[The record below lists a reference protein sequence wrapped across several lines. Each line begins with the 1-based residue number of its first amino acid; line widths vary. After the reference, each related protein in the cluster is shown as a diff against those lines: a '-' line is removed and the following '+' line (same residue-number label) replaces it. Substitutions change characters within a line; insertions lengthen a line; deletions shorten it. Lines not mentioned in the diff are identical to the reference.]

1 MIYLQLFWAYLKI
14 GIFGFGGGYAML
26 SMIEFEVVDHYGW
39 MSIEE
44 FSDMVALSQMT
55 PGPVSIN
62 IATFIGYTVGGFWGS
77 MVATAAIVMPS
88 LLLLVFVL
96 RFLFKN
102 KENYIVKTTLSS
114 MKPVIA
120 GLIFVAAMM
129 MMNPETFAD
138 FGLHG
143 SNISVIICAVYAL
156 IAPNFIS
163 TVGTKTATN
172 AIMPR
177 IAVFL

>member
-1 MIYLQLFWAYLKI
+1 MIYLQLFWTYLKI

-26 SMIEFEVVDHYGW
+26 SMIQFEVVDNQGW
-39 MSIEE
+39 MTIEE
-44 FSDMVALSQMT
+44 FADIVALSQMT

-88 LLLLVFVL
+88 LLLLFFVL

-120 GLIFVAAMM
+120 GLIFVAALM
-129 MMNPETFAD
+129 MMNAESFAD
-138 FGLHG
+138 AGLHS
-143 SNISVIICAVYAL
+143 SNISVIICAVSFVATYFAKINPILL
-156 IAPNFIS
+156 IIAS
-163 TVGTKTATN
+163 GLVGYL
-172 AIMPR
+172 
-177 IAVFL
+177 VY

>member
-1 MIYLQLFWAYLKI
+1 MIYFQLFWAYLKI

-62 IATFIGYTVGGFWGS
+62 IATFIGYTIGGFLGS
-77 MVATAAIVMPS
+77 LIATLAIVLPS

-102 KENYIVKTTLSS
+102 KDNYIVKATLSS

-120 GLIFVAAMM
+120 GLIFVAALT
-129 MMNPETFAD
+129 MMNPTSFAD
-138 FGLHG
+138 AGLHG
-143 SNISVIICAVYAL
+143 SNISVIICAVSFVATYFAKINPILL
-156 IAPNFIS
+156 IIAS
-163 TVGTKTATN
+163 GLVGYL
-172 AIMPR
+172 
-177 IAVFL
+177 VY

>member
-120 GLIFVAAMM
+120 GLIFVAALM

-138 FGLHG
+138 AGLHG
-143 SNISVIICAVYAL
+143 SNISVLICAVTFAGVFWAKINPILL
-156 IAPNFIS
+156 ILAS
-163 TVGTKTATN
+163 GLVGYL
-172 AIMPR
+172 IY
-177 IAVFL
+177 

>member
-26 SMIEFEVVDHYGW
+26 SMIQFEVVDHYGW

-120 GLIFVAAMM
+120 GLIFVAALM

-138 FGLHG
+138 AGLHG
-143 SNISVIICAVYAL
+143 SNISVIICAVSFIATYFAKINPILL
-156 IAPNFIS
+156 IIAS
-163 TVGTKTATN
+163 GLVGYL
-172 AIMPR
+172 
-177 IAVFL
+177 VY

>member
-26 SMIEFEVVDHYGW
+26 SMIQFEVVDNQGW
-39 MSIEE
+39 MTIEE
-44 FSDMVALSQMT
+44 FADIVALSQMT

-88 LLLLVFVL
+88 LLLLFFVL

-120 GLIFVAAMM
+120 GLIFVAALM
-129 MMNPETFAD
+129 MMNPESFAD
-138 FGLHG
+138 AGLHG
-143 SNISVIICAVYAL
+143 SNISVIICAISFIATYFAKINPILLIIASGIVGYLVY
-156 IAPNFIS
+156 
-163 TVGTKTATN
+163 
-172 AIMPR
+172 
-177 IAVFL
+177 

>member
-1 MIYLQLFWAYLKI
+1 MIYFQLFWAYLKI

-62 IATFIGYTVGGFWGS
+62 IATFIGYTIGGFLGS
-77 MVATAAIVMPS
+77 LIATLAIVLPS

-102 KENYIVKTTLSS
+102 KDNYIVKTTLSS

-120 GLIFVAAMM
+120 GLIFVAALT
-129 MMNPETFAD
+129 MMNPTSFAD
-138 FGLHG
+138 AGLHG
-143 SNISVIICAVYAL
+143 SNISVIICAVSFVATYFAKINPILL
-156 IAPNFIS
+156 IIAS
-163 TVGTKTATN
+163 GLVGYL
-172 AIMPR
+172 
-177 IAVFL
+177 VY

>member
-1 MIYLQLFWAYLKI
+1 MIYLQLFWTYLKI

-26 SMIEFEVVDHYGW
+26 SMIQFEVVDNQGW
-39 MSIEE
+39 MTIEE
-44 FSDMVALSQMT
+44 FADIVALSQMT

-77 MVATAAIVMPS
+77 MLATAAIVMPS
-88 LLLLVFVL
+88 LLLLFFVL

-120 GLIFVAAMM
+120 GLIFVAALM
-129 MMNPETFAD
+129 MMNPESFAD
-138 FGLHG
+138 AGLHG
-143 SNISVIICAVYAL
+143 SNISVIICAVSFVATYFAKINPILL
-156 IAPNFIS
+156 IIAS
-163 TVGTKTATN
+163 GLVGYL
-172 AIMPR
+172 
-177 IAVFL
+177 VY

>member
-1 MIYLQLFWAYLKI
+1 MIYLQLFWTYLKI

-26 SMIEFEVVDHYGW
+26 SMIQFEVVDNQGW
-39 MSIEE
+39 MTIEE
-44 FSDMVALSQMT
+44 VADIVALSQMT

-88 LLLLVFVL
+88 LLLLFFVL

-120 GLIFVAAMM
+120 GLIFVAALM
-129 MMNPETFAD
+129 MMNAESFAD
-138 FGLHG
+138 AGLHG
-143 SNISVIICAVYAL
+143 SNISVIICAVSFVATYFAKINSILL
-156 IAPNFIS
+156 IIAS
-163 TVGTKTATN
+163 GLVGYL
-172 AIMPR
+172 
-177 IAVFL
+177 VY

>member
-120 GLIFVAAMM
+120 GLIFVAALM

-143 SNISVIICAVYAL
+143 SNISVIICAVSFIATYFAKINPILL
-156 IAPNFIS
+156 IIAS
-163 TVGTKTATN
+163 GLVGYL
-172 AIMPR
+172 
-177 IAVFL
+177 VY

>member
-120 GLIFVAAMM
+120 GLIFVAALM

-138 FGLHG
+138 AGLHG
-143 SNISVIICAVYAL
+143 SNISVIICAVTFAGVFWAKINPILL
-156 IAPNFIS
+156 IIAS
-163 TVGTKTATN
+163 GLVGYF
-172 AIMPR
+172 
-177 IAVFL
+177 VY

>member
-26 SMIEFEVVDHYGW
+26 SMIQFEVVDHYGW

-88 LLLLVFVL
+88 LLLLVFIL

-120 GLIFVAAMM
+120 GLIFVAALM

-143 SNISVIICAVYAL
+143 SNISVIICAVSFIATYFAKINPILL
-156 IAPNFIS
+156 IIAS
-163 TVGTKTATN
+163 GLVGYL
-172 AIMPR
+172 
-177 IAVFL
+177 VY

>member
-26 SMIEFEVVDHYGW
+26 SMIQFEIVEHYQW
-39 MSIEE
+39 MSLEE
-44 FSDMVALSQMT
+44 FADIVAISQMT

-62 IATFIGYTVGGFWGS
+62 MATFTGYTVGGFWGS
-77 MVATAAIVMPS
+77 ILASFALVLPS
-88 LLLLVFVL
+88 LLLFLIVL
-96 RFLFKN
+96 KFLFKN

-120 GLIFVAAMM
+120 GLIFTAALL
-129 MMNPETFAD
+129 MMNANNFSD

-143 SNISVIICAVYAL
+143 SNISVIICVLTFVGVFWAKINPILLIIASGLVGYFVY
-156 IAPNFIS
+156 
-163 TVGTKTATN
+163 
-172 AIMPR
+172 
-177 IAVFL
+177 

>member
-120 GLIFVAAMM
+120 GLIFVAALM

-143 SNISVIICAVYAL
+143 SNISVIICAVSFIATYFAKINPILL
-156 IAPNFIS
+156 IIASGI
-163 TVGTKTATN
+163 VGYL
-172 AIMPR
+172 
-177 IAVFL
+177 VY